1 MLVSQATE
9 LPALSAMNDKSG
21 CTTVLHT
28 QQNCQWQLFSSG
40 FHVKFTTMQ
49 NANVTDLKTQ
59 WLTNQCHLT
68 TTLPKCICKSCPSN
82 ISSTSTAATAS
93 AWLTEEETNYPT
105 HHDWM
110 GQDDQSDVR
119 AKSAVN
125 HQLFSSVISPL
136 FKLYRINKW
145 RSPSSVRSVEQLQAT
160 MAGQPDFDFNSWGLK
175 K

>member
-9 LPALSAMNDKSG
+9 LPALSAMNDKSD

-49 NANVTDLKTQ
+49 NANVADLKNTM
-59 WLTNQCHLT
+59 TDKPMSSDK
-68 TTLPKCICKSCPSN
+68 TTLPNCICKSCPSN

-105 HHDWM
+105 HHDYM

-125 HQLFSSVISPL
+125 PQLFSSVISP
-136 FKLYRINKW
+136 
-145 RSPSSVRSVEQLQAT
+145 PC
-160 MAGQPDFDFNSWGLK
+160 AGI
-175 K
+175 